1 MVRRSTAGAR
11 MREPAEEKGP
21 SGAKVWR
28 WGGRVD
34 GDMMSRER
42 WEAGRMSGRQ
52 AKEGGKTDREKR
64 GNYCSVNG
72 IQSNFLLLKKSF
84 IYVDSLLVM
93 YWSVTPPLP
102 TLPCTHSHFPPSHP
116 QCVRTCVSL
125 FVCCCVPLCV
135 WWGCIAFS
143 SREGEVGLNCTDK
156 INM

>member
-1 MVRRSTAGAR
+1 MARRSTAGAR
-11 MREPAEEKGP
+11 MKEPPEEKRP

-42 WEAGRMSGRQ
+42 WEAGRMSGGQ

-93 YWSVTPPLP
+93 YWSVTPPPPPPQPSPAHAHTSLR
-102 TLPCTHSHFPPSHP
+102 LSHSVCVHACRCLCVVVRLCVYDEAVLLFPP
-116 QCVRTCVSL
+116 
-125 FVCCCVPLCV
+125 
-135 WWGCIAFS
+135 G
-143 SREGEVGLNCTDK
+143 RERSG
-156 INM
+156 

>member
-93 YWSVTPPLP
+93 YWSVTPPPPNPPLHTL
-102 TLPCTHSHFPPSHP
+102 TLPSVSPTVCAYMRVTV
-116 QCVRTCVSL
+116 CVLLCA
-125 FVCCCVPLCV
+125 FVCMMRLYCFFLQ
-135 WWGCIAFS
+135 GGRGRAKLH
-143 SREGEVGLNCTDK
+143 R
-156 INM
+156 